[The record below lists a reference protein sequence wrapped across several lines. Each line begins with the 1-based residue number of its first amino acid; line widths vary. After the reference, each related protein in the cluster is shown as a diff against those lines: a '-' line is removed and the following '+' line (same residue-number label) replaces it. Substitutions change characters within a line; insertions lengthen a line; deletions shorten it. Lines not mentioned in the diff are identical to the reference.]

1 MMMIFPVAN
10 VICVELVLIVISLN
24 SYKTTE
30 AANFKNGKNFQN
42 FVLNHRLLFEINK
55 VSRIFCVCI
64 KLCPRPFLSFFSL
77 SPCKAK
83 MSSPR
88 NINVD
93 KWCWNIRRVMIELQ
107 LYNKWYVHRCG
118 SFSFPMFFPVTKIC
132 FHRTIWKFPVRDQ
145 FNCFTLRI

>member
-1 MMMIFPVAN
+1 MMIFTVAN

-30 AANFKNGKNFQN
+30 AANFKSGKNLQN
-42 FVLNHRLLFEINK
+42 FVLNHGLIFEINR
-55 VSRIFCVCI
+55 VSRIFCASSCVQDHSC
-64 KLCPRPFLSFFSL
+64 LFFSL

-107 LYNKWYVHRCG
+107 LYNKWYVHWCG

>member
-42 FVLNHRLLFEINK
+42 FVLNHGLIFEINR
-55 VSRIFCVCI
+55 VSRIFCASSCVQDHPC
-64 KLCPRPFLSFFSL
+64 LFFSL

-93 KWCWNIRRVMIELQ
+93 KWCWNIRRGMIELQ
-107 LYNKWYVHRCG
+107 SYNKWYVHRCG
-118 SFSFPMFFPVTKIC
+118 SFSFPMFFSCNKNL
-132 FHRTIWKFPVRDQ
+132 FP
-145 FNCFTLRI
+145 

>member
-1 MMMIFPVAN
+1 MMIFTVAN

-42 FVLNHRLLFEINK
+42 FVLNHGLIFEINR
-55 VSRIFCVCI
+55 VSRIFLCI

-93 KWCWNIRRVMIELQ
+93 KWCWNIRRGMIELQ
-107 LYNKWYVHRCG
+107 SYNKWYVHRCG
-118 SFSFPMFFPVTKIC
+118 SFSFPMFFSCNKNL
-132 FHRTIWKFPVRDQ
+132 FP
-145 FNCFTLRI
+145 

>member
-30 AANFKNGKNFQN
+30 AANFKNGKNFKILFWIMDWYSRSTEYLGF
-42 FVLNHRLLFEINK
+42 FVHQV
-55 VSRIFCVCI
+55 VSKTIPV
-64 KLCPRPFLSFFSL
+64 
-77 SPCKAK
+77 
-83 MSSPR
+83 
-88 NINVD
+88 
-93 KWCWNIRRVMIELQ
+93 
-107 LYNKWYVHRCG
+107 
-118 SFSFPMFFPVTKIC
+118 FSFHYHHAKRKCRAHETLMLTSDAGTYEEGWLNYNHSINGMCIDVGLSAFQCFFPVTKIC

>member
-42 FVLNHRLLFEINK
+42 FVLNHGLIFEINR
-55 VSRIFCVCI
+55 VSRIFCASSCVQDHSC
-64 KLCPRPFLSFFSL
+64 LFFSL

-88 NINVD
+88 KLMLTSDAGTYEEGWLNYNHTINGMCIDVGLSAFQ
-93 KWCWNIRRVMIELQ
+93 C
-107 LYNKWYVHRCG
+107 
-118 SFSFPMFFPVTKIC
+118 FFPVTKIW
-132 FHRTIWKFPVRDQ
+132 FHRTIWKFLVRDQ

>member
-10 VICVELVLIVISLN
+10 VICVELVLIVISLI

-42 FVLNHRLLFEINK
+42 FVLNHGLIFEINK
-55 VSRIFCVCI
+55 VSRIFCASSCVQNHSC
-64 KLCPRPFLSFFSL
+64 LFVSF

-93 KWCWNIRRVMIELQ
+93 KWCWNIRRGMIELQ
-107 LYNKWYVHRCG
+107 SYNKSMCIDVGLSAFQC
-118 SFSFPMFFPVTKIC
+118 FFPVTKIC

>member
-1 MMMIFPVAN
+1 MMIFTVAN

-42 FVLNHRLLFEINK
+42 FVLNHGLIFEINR
-55 VSRIFCVCI
+55 VSRIFCASSCI
-64 KLCPRPFLSFFSL
+64 QDHSCLFFSL

-93 KWCWNIRRVMIELQ
+93 KWCWNIRRGMIKLQ
-107 LYNKWYVHRCG
+107 SYNKWYVHRCG
-118 SFSFPMFFPVTKIC
+118 SFSFPMFFSCNKNLLKIS
-132 FHRTIWKFPVRDQ
+132 RKRPI
-145 FNCFTLRI
+145 

>member
-42 FVLNHRLLFEINK
+42 FVLNHGLIFEINR
-55 VSRIFCVCI
+55 VSRIFCASSCVQDHSC
-64 KLCPRPFLSFFSL
+64 LFFSL

-93 KWCWNIRRVMIELQ
+93 KWCWNIRRGMIELQ
-107 LYNKWYVHRCG
+107 SYNKSMCIDVGLSAFQC
-118 SFSFPMFFPVTKIC
+118 FFPVTKIC